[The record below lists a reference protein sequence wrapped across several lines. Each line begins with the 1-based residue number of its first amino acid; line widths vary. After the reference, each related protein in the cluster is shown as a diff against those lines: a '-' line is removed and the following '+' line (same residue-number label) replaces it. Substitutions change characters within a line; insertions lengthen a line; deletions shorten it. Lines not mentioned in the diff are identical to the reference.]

1 MANRSEQKVIVKDG
15 GRVHTINQIMRIGV
29 PITLIVAV
37 VVIAVVLVSGYD
49 LRTLIEETT
58 DEETIGTSL
67 PSIPTAA
74 PDEVLFLVADFDN
87 KGSLSYDVSNRIYE
101 ILAENIGEGRFPGVS
116 VRRLPVVISRE
127 EILSDPMKLG
137 TIARNY
143 NARFIIWG
151 FYDDAGFS
159 PSFNLAEAL
168 PARKIA
174 EGETISFEFEM
185 IDTRIAQMLGLFE
198 DHTTWVGRQERLAE
212 QPTEEKIQAYVREAL
227 PKQMT
232 FLSALSL
239 GYMLESPNNLE
250 ALDIAIKMGEDI
262 NELDFLA
269 KADYWRELLSTA
281 YSERGTRAGHDR
293 NDLMQAEADYDRA
306 VELDPSNMVAV
317 HNLGYTHYLLGEL
330 HQAVLD
336 FSQAI
341 ALDPSSVLSYYFRGK
356 THFGLGDLEQ
366 AISDFNQ
373 AIALKPDNAH
383 VYHDRGWAYAQDGN
397 SEQAVQDFT
406 KAIELDPSYVDAYRN
421 RGVVYVNSGYPE
433 PAIQDF
439 TKAIKL
445 GDGLAYRHRGLTYA
459 NLGILEKAIEDLK
472 LYLELNP
479 NDSEVMTW
487 VEQLK
492 LQGKEK

>member
-15 GRVHTINQIMRIGV
+15 GVVHTINQIKRIGI

-37 VVIAVVLVSGYD
+37 VVIAIVLVSGYD
-49 LRTLIEETT
+49 LRTLIEKKTG
-58 DEETIGTSL
+58 EETIGTSL

-74 PDEVLFLVADFDN
+74 PDEILFLVADFEN
-87 KGSLSYDVSNRIYE
+87 KGSSSYDVSNRIYE

-127 EILSDPMKLG
+127 EMLSDPMKLG

-159 PSFNLAEAL
+159 PSFNLAEVL

-174 EGETISFEFEM
+174 EGETVSFEFEM
-185 IDTRIAQMLGLFE
+185 IDTQIAQILGLFE

-212 QPTEEKIQAYVREAL
+212 QPTEEKIQAYIREAL

-239 GYMLESPNNLE
+239 GFMLESPHNIE
-250 ALDIAIKMGEDI
+250 ALDIAIEMGEDI

-269 KADYWRELLSTA
+269 KADYWRERLFDA
-281 YSERGTRAGHDR
+281 YFERGASAAIDR
-293 NDLMQAEADYDRA
+293 NDFPQALTDFERA
-306 VELDPSNMVAV
+306 IELNPSNVRV
-317 HNLGYTHYLLGEL
+317 LYNLGYTLYRLGEP
-330 HQAVLD
+330 HQAIPY

-341 ALDPSSVLSYYFRGK
+341 TLDPSHADSYHVRGK
-356 THFGLGDLEQ
+356 VYFALGNLEQ
-366 AISDFNQ
+366 AILDFDQ
-373 AIALKPDNAH
+373 AIALKPNSAGI
-383 VYHDRGWAYAQDGN
+383 YHDRGWAYYEDDNPQ
-397 SEQAVQDFT
+397 QAIQDFT

-421 RGVVYVNSGYPE
+421 RGVVYVNSGRPE
-433 PAIQDF
+433 QAIRDF
-439 TKAIKL
+439 TKAIEL
-445 GDGLAYRHRGLTYA
+445 GDVLAYRYRGLTYA
-459 NLGILEKAIEDLK
+459 NLGISEKAIEDLER
-472 LYLELNP
+472 YLELNP

-487 VEQLK
+487 IEQLK
-492 LQGKEK
+492 LQKKE